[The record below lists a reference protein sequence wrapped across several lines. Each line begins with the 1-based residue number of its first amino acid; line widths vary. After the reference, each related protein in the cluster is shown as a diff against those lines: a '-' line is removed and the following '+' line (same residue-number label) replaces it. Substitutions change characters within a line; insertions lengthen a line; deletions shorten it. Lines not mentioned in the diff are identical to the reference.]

1 MQVGDSGGVGGWGFD
16 REKMPNRY
24 LQKCERLDPQLPA
37 ISAGVVLD
45 SCKKPGGREEDR
57 GELV

>member
-1 MQVGDSGGVGGWGFD
+1 MGGGGGFD